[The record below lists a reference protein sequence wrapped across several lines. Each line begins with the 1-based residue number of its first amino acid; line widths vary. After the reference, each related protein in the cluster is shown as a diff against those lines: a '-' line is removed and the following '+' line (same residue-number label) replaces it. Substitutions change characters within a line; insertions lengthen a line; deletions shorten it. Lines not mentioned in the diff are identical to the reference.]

1 MSRLTNRLE
10 RDLREIAGGADP
22 SPSAWESIVARL
34 GEDGEAEDHALVLA
48 PASNRPKY
56 RAWITAAAAAFVVI
70 AGAIAVLSRAGDD
83 PSTAPVDQSPT
94 TTFESPR
101 HGYSVQYPDGAVV
114 TPATTFLGDTGSEEE
129 VSPGQR
135 PPVNDGVDVVET
147 ASGAV
152 FTGGSLEDPG
162 GFPNDAWASIDDYI
176 DDYVLDGGCGAP
188 RSQQAEITIDGQPG
202 KIAECSNEIVATVV
216 AGGRIYGFTLL
227 HGGGDARA
235 DFDAFADT
243 IRLTPETAVDIP
255 PLTDGPFVSPT
266 NGFSIKYF
274 DRGEGTL
281 RPATALWDAGNQQID
296 DNQFDDG
303 VDVVETGLAAIFMGS
318 SAEIPDG
325 VSIDEWVDEYVS
337 PGDGCG
343 GPRSQ
348 QEEITIDG
356 QPGRVA
362 ECLGSTR
369 IVATVVAGGRLYLF
383 TLGHSRPDD
392 ARAFFDAWVATIDLT
407 PETAALP

>member
-1 MSRLTNRLE
+1 M
-10 RDLREIAGGADP
+10 
-22 SPSAWESIVARL
+22 
-34 GEDGEAEDHALVLA
+34 
-48 PASNRPKY
+48 
-56 RAWITAAAAAFVVI
+56 
-70 AGAIAVLSRAGDD
+70 
-83 PSTAPVDQSPT
+83 
-94 TTFESPR
+94 
-101 HGYSVQYPDGAVV
+101 V
-114 TPATTFLGDTGSEEE
+114 TPATTFLGGSEEE

-152 FTGGSLEDPG
+152 FTGGSLEAPE
-162 GFPNDAWASIDDYI
+162 GFPMDAWPSIDDYI
-176 DDYVLDGGCGAP
+176 DDSVLDDGCGAP

-202 KIAECSNEIVATVV
+202 RIAECSNEIVATVV
-216 AGGRIYGFTLL
+216 AGGRIYRFTLL
-227 HGGGDARA
+227 HGGSDARA
-235 DFDAFADT
+235 DFDTFADT
-243 IRLTPETAVDIP
+243 IRLTPETADDIP
-255 PLTDGPFVSPT
+255 PLTDGPFVSST
-266 NGFSIKYF
+266 NGFSVKYF

-296 DNQFDDG
+296 DNQFDNG

-343 GPRSQ
+343 GLRSQ

-362 ECLGSTR
+362 ECVGTTA

-383 TLGHSRPDD
+383 TLGHDGRDD
-392 ARAFFDAWVATIDLT
+392 AREFFDRWVATIDLT
-407 PETAALP
+407 PETAAAP